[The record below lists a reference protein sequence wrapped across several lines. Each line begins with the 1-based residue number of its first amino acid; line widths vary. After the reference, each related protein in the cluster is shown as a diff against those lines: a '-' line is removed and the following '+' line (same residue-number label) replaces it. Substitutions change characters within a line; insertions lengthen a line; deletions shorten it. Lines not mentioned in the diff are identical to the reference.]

1 MTEMRFPFVVYS
13 QGHEMGWLD
22 ARNLCRELCM
32 DLVSIETPEE
42 NSAVAEL
49 IRERNL
55 RSVWTSGRLCNFQG
69 CNAPHLQPRHING
82 NNATQTL
89 TLNLKT
95 VNHFNIRD
103 QILETN
109 EH

>member
-1 MTEMRFPFVVYS
+1 
-13 QGHEMGWLD
+13 MGWLD

-42 NSAVAEL
+42 NSAVIEL

-69 CNAPHLQPRHING
+69 CNRPHLQPRHING
-82 NNATQTL
+82 NETL
-89 TLNLKT
+89 QGFTLRLFPGCENTAGTLRQK
-95 VNHFNIRD
+95 
-103 QILETN
+103 L
-109 EH
+109 